1 MQYIFLAIKGL
12 AIGVANIVPG
22 VSGATLAVIFRVYD
36 RLIEAI
42 NQLFTQPKKSLK
54 FLIPL
59 GLGMVV
65 GILALGSILDYF
77 ILRFSLQASALIAG
91 LMAGSV
97 PFIHNMAAS
106 QDGKKPHFYVIA
118 VIAAIIII
126 VLSLFVPTPEL
137 YVAEEINFGLIAIL
151 FIAGILG
158 AAAMIIPG
166 VSGAMVFILLG
177 VFPLV
182 MHTISLIREY
192 LMTPFDFGLLS
203 PILAVVIPIGLG
215 VVIGIL
221 LMSRLIAIL
230 LKKHHSITYFAILG
244 MIFGTIFAIFGD
256 DAAYRSHDAITPGLI
271 IAAVLVFAVGMIV
284 SLKLGKKQ

>member
-1 MQYIFLAIKGL
+1 LQYIFLAIKGL
-12 AIGVANIVPG
+12 AIGIANIVPG

-65 GILALGSILDYF
+65 GILALGSLLDYF

-106 QDGKKPHFYVIA
+106 QDGKKPHFYIIA

-137 YVAEEINFGLIAIL
+137 YVAEEINFGLIAIM

-192 LMTPFDFGLLS
+192 LMTPLDFRLLS
-203 PILAVVIPIGLG
+203 PILAVVVPIGLG

-221 LMSRLIAIL
+221 LMSRLIAVL

-256 DAAYRSHDAITPGLI
+256 DAAYRSHDAITPALI
-271 IAAVLVFAVGMIV
+271 IAAVLVFTIGMIV

>member
-91 LMAGSV
+91 LMAGSI

-203 PILAVVIPIGLG
+203 PILAVVVPIGLG

>member
-1 MQYIFLAIKGL
+1 LAIKGL

-91 LMAGSV
+91 LMAGSI

-203 PILAVVIPIGLG
+203 PILAVVVPIGLG

>member
-12 AIGVANIVPG
+12 AIGIANIVPG

-65 GILALGSILDYF
+65 GILALGSLLDYF

-106 QDGKKPHFYVIA
+106 QDGKKPHFYIIA

-137 YVAEEINFGLIAIL
+137 YVAEEINFGLIAIM

-192 LMTPFDFGLLS
+192 LMTPLDFRLLS
-203 PILAVVIPIGLG
+203 PILAVVVPIGLG

-221 LMSRLIAIL
+221 LMSRLIAVL

-256 DAAYRSHDAITPGLI
+256 DAAYRSHDAITPALI
-271 IAAVLVFAVGMIV
+271 IAAVLVFTIGMIV

>member
-1 MQYIFLAIKGL
+1 MHYILLAVKGL
-12 AIGVANIVPG
+12 AIGVANVVPG

-42 NQLFTQPKKSLK
+42 NRLFAEPKKSLQ

-59 GLGMVV
+59 GLGMIV
-65 GILALGSILDYF
+65 GILALGSLLDYF
-77 ILRFSLQASALIAG
+77 IMRFSLQASAFIAG
-91 LMAGSV
+91 LMAGSM
-97 PFIHNMAAS
+97 PFIHGMAAS
-106 QDGKKPHFYVIA
+106 RDGKKPHFYVIA
-118 VIAAIIII
+118 VVAAIIII

-177 VFPLV
+177 VFNLL
-182 MHTISLIREY
+182 MHTISAIREY
-192 LMTPFDFGLLS
+192 LMSPLDFGLLA
-203 PILAVVIPIGLG
+203 PILMVAVPIGLG

-221 LMSRLIAIL
+221 LMSRLIAVL
-230 LKKHHSITYFAILG
+230 LEKFHSATYFAILG
-244 MIFGTIFAIFGD
+244 MIFGTIFAVFSD
-256 DAAYRSHDAITPGLI
+256 DATYRSHDAITPGLVA
-271 IAAVLVFAVGMIV
+271 AAVLIFAVGMMV

>member
-1 MQYIFLAIKGL
+1 M
-12 AIGVANIVPG
+12 AIGVANVVPG
-22 VSGATLAVIFRVYD
+22 VSGATLSVIFRVYD
-36 RLIEAI
+36 KLIEAI
-42 NQLFTQPKKSLK
+42 NQLFTQPKNSLK

-59 GLGMVV
+59 GFGMIV
-65 GILALGSILDYF
+65 GILALGSLLDYF

-91 LMAGSV
+91 LMAGGV
-97 PFIHNMAAS
+97 PFIHNLATS

-126 VLSLFVPTPEL
+126 MLSLFVHTPEL

-151 FIAGILG
+151 FIAGVLG

-166 VSGAMVFILLG
+166 ASGAMVFILLG
-177 VFPLV
+177 VFPMV

-215 VVIGIL
+215 VAIGIL
-221 LMSRLIAIL
+221 LMSRLIAVL

-256 DAAYRSHDAITPGLI
+256 DAAYRSHDTITPSLI
-271 IAAVLVFAVGMIV
+271 IASVLIFVISMIV

>member
-1 MQYIFLAIKGL
+1 MHYLFLTLKGL
-12 AIGVANIVPG
+12 AMGIANVVPG

-36 RLIEAI
+36 HLIEAI
-42 NQLFTQPKKSLK
+42 NQLFTEPKKSLQ

-59 GLGMVV
+59 GLGMVI
-65 GILALGSILDYF
+65 GILALGSLLDYF
-77 ILRFSLQASALIAG
+77 ILRFSLQAGALIAG
-91 LMAGSV
+91 LMAGSM
-97 PFIHNMAAS
+97 PFIHGLATS
-106 QDGKKPHFYVIA
+106 QSGKKPHFYVIA
-118 VIAAIIII
+118 AIAAIIII

-137 YVAEEINFGLIAIL
+137 YVAEEINFGLVAIL

-166 VSGAMVFILLG
+166 VSGAMVLILLG

-203 PILAVVIPIGLG
+203 PILMVVVPIGLG

-221 LMSRLIAIL
+221 IMSRLIAVL
-230 LKKHHSITYFAILG
+230 LKKFHSATYFAILG
-244 MIFGTIFAIFGD
+244 MILGTIFAIFGD
-256 DAAYRSHDAITPGLI
+256 DATYQSHDAITLGLI
-271 IAAVLVFAVGMIV
+271 IAAVLIFAVGMVV
-284 SLKLGKKQ
+284 SLKLGKRQ